1 MPLMEEQGT
10 QAGFSLTRNTT
21 SSPIVMA
28 CPRYQGAIPC
38 NMTAN
43 LPATKKW
50 DLGSA
55 LPAHAGPLQLGDG
68 YKLCWQLPDEGLGG
82 AWEW

>member
-1 MPLMEEQGT
+1 
-10 QAGFSLTRNTT
+10 
-21 SSPIVMA
+21 
-28 CPRYQGAIPC
+28 
-38 NMTAN
+38 MTAN